1 MQVNHFGVGVL
12 LQQVI
17 THCMHQVSLTQAN
30 TAVQKKRVVAMLG
43 IVGNLPGS
51 GSRQLVGFALDEIF
65 EGKGPVQVAG
75 VLEPTLDLHGT
86 LDTRLLGFT
95 GVSRQRLEA
104 WRLHGRRR
112 SAYCHWLWLS
122 TCSSSRRKS
131 GG

>member
-1 MQVNHFGVGVL
+1 
-12 LQQVI
+12 
-17 THCMHQVSLTQAN
+17 MHQVSLTQAN

-75 VLEPTLDLHGT
+75 VLESSLDLHGT

-95 GVSRQRLEA
+95 RVSRHRVGASRLQ
-104 WRLHGRRR
+104 GRRR
-112 SAYCHWLWLS
+112 RAYWRFLLLSMCRSDEHTSELQSRLRIPSAVFCM
-122 TCSSSRRKS
+122 T
-131 GG
+131 